1 MGSAFEWDRKK
12 AAQNLKKHGV
22 SFEEAS
28 TAFCDPYRVTIVD
41 TAHSTAD
48 EQRFVTLGQ
57 SSKGRTLVVVHTE
70 EVRAIRPRCPD
81 TISVRVCGQRKL
93 STSVPHLSGSTGL
106 D

>member
-12 AAQNLKKHGV
+12 AAQNLKKHVV

-70 EVRAIRPRCPD
+70 RADNTRI
-81 TISVRVCGQRKL
+81 IHARKA
-93 STSVPHLSGSTGL
+93 TGRHREAYEESRKK
-106 D
+106 